1 MHSLSLLLQTLAVVL
16 LAPLAIAAPA
26 PDSIFL
32 LQSSTFTPLGCSS
45 TFHPT
50 SILRQVPSPFAC
62 FSRCSDKQVAAY
74 SQLQSGVLCAC
85 GEEDMLDDNENSKVR
100 CRDNTWF
107 LFKNNHE
114 HVSTHSTETSE
125 ESTSTTTG
133 ETETAALTIQNQS
146 QMNKKRDRLMPFMMM
161 KKKSLQKVERTAPM
175 DYEIA

>member
-1 MHSLSLLLQTLAVVL
+1 MHSLSVLLQTLAVVL
-16 LAPLAIAAPA
+16 LLPLTLAAPA

-62 FSRCSDKQVAAY
+62 FSRCSDKSIAAY

-85 GEEDMLDDNENSKVR
+85 GEEDMLDDIENSRVR

-114 HVSTHSTETSE
+114 NTSTHSE
-125 ESTSTTTG
+125 ESTSSTSSE
-133 ETETAALTIQNQS
+133 ETLVVQQAKS
-146 QMNKKRDRLMPFMMM
+146 QKRDRLMPFMMM
-161 KKKSLQKVERTAPM
+161 RKKSLQKVRRTAPM
-175 DYEIA
+175 DHEIA